1 MPAVCPHA
9 NAATCRLLC
18 SPPAQAEEESPY
30 LPEDKLRTFLSLA
43 VLVAG
48 IALFA
53 AVMLPALQQLEAAR
67 R

>member
-1 MPAVCPHA
+1 MH
-9 NAATCRLLC
+9 LY
-18 SPPAQAEEESPY
+18 QAEPESPY

-43 VLVAG
+43 VLLAG